1 MAENETEEEE
11 KPEEVQEE
19 EASILG
25 GFEMPVFSM
34 DDVFDSSLLEFDW

>member
-11 KPEEVQEE
+11 QPEEQEE